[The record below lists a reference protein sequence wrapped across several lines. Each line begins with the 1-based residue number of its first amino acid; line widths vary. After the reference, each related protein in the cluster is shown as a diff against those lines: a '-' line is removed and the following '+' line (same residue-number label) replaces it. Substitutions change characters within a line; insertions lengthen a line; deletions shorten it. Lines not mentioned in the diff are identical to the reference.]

1 MDASESGKVTP
12 RKGEEEGKRQKG
24 KKNGTREKESIDD
37 LLLPFS
43 YPPPLLCFSLQIALR
58 DSSEAAARK
67 EILRGEHGAITTG
80 KWGRNREEKRE
91 EEMPEAQNAPKSDP
105 PPRSRWFPPFP
116 SSSSFESA
124 VDLIIFRV
132 CQGRKREREKENEL
146 REDLWAKVASKQWE
160 GEEAMY
166 VCSGG
171 EVEMGNSQR
180 KRDLFAEMDCWLVKR
195 GALSQDFFT
204 F

>member
-24 KKNGTREKESIDD
+24 KKNGTGEKGTIDD

-43 YPPPLLCFSLQIALR
+43 YPPPPLLCFSLQIALR
-58 DSSEAAARK
+58 DSSGAAARK

-105 PPRSRWFPPFP
+105 SP
-116 SSSSFESA
+116 
-124 VDLIIFRV
+124 
-132 CQGRKREREKENEL
+132 
-146 REDLWAKVASKQWE
+146 
-160 GEEAMY
+160 
-166 VCSGG
+166 
-171 EVEMGNSQR
+171 
-180 KRDLFAEMDCWLVKR
+180 
-195 GALSQDFFT
+195 
-204 F
+204 